1 MEMPTKVFEQ
11 CVQVFEA
18 MDRQAILYPDRR
30 QRIYEGYLTYLFDE
44 IGLGLSCY
52 STVMHRLQAM
62 HCVEQWSPGSR
73 NVPSRWIILRE
84 PSEDLFM
91 EHAVPSRKH
100 SRVKELED
108 RVERLEQL
116 VAQEEKAS

>member
-1 MEMPTKVFEQ
+1 MPTRVYEQ

-18 MDRQAILYPDRR
+18 MDRQAILYTDEH
-30 QRIYEGYLTYLFDE
+30 QRYYEGYLTYLFDDV
-44 IGLGLSCY
+44 GLSLSCY

-62 HCVEQWSPGSR
+62 GCVKQKSPGSR
-73 NVPSRWIILRE
+73 NVPSRWIILQE
-84 PSEDLFM
+84 PSEDLFI
-91 EHAVPSRKH
+91 EHAVSARKH

>member
-1 MEMPTKVFEQ
+1 VTTRVYEQ
-11 CVQVFEA
+11 CIQIFEA
-18 MDRQAILYPDRR
+18 MDRQATLYPDRR

-62 HCVEQWSPGSR
+62 GCVKQKSPGSR
-73 NVPSRWIILRE
+73 NVPSRWIILQK

-100 SRVKELED
+100 SRVRELED
-108 RVERLEQL
+108 RVKRLEQL